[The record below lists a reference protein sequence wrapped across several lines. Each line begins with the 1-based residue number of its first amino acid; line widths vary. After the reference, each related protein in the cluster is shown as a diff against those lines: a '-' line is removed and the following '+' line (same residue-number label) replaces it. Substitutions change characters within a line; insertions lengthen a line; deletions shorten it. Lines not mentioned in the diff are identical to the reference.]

1 VLLVIVVSPF
11 QGGVQWGPRF
21 LLPIIVPLSVVVVV
35 GFAQLWQSA
44 GGARTRIGLAVI
56 LIALLLA
63 GGYSTW
69 TGAQFI
75 LNSQLENMQLADL
88 IEQLPDKVVVADA
101 WFIPQA
107 APYTFGDKIWLLAED
122 KKAMFD
128 LLQRLRKTTNEP
140 SMIYVSSVIWAHL
153 DPLVLMGP
161 RLALEGEP
169 QDIGTLRIGR
179 YLLLK

>member
-1 VLLVIVVSPF
+1 M
-11 QGGVQWGPRF
+11 
-21 LLPIIVPLSVVVVV
+21 
-35 GFAQLWQSA
+35 
-44 GGARTRIGLAVI
+44 AVI

-69 TGAQFI
+69 TGTQFI
-75 LNSQLENMQLADL
+75 LKSQIENMQLADL
-88 IEQLPDKVVVADA
+88 IERLPDQVVVTDA

-122 KKAMFD
+122 KKSMLQ
-128 LLQRLRKTTNEP
+128 LLQQLRKTTDEP
-140 SMIYVSSVIWAHL
+140 SMIYISSVIWTHI

-169 QDIGTLRIGR
+169 QNVGALRVGR